1 MEAAFIF
8 ARVLSHHRGLSRISQ
23 DGETKFHPL
32 SSSDPFG
39 SWERERE
46 NSYPDYLGC
55 WSIRFSVILC
65 FVHYAQ
71 QQNFASFYT
80 ESNFFISS
88 LLFHL
93 SILFFNGEP
102 IVSGIRGRECFYMVY
117 FYQDRLN
124 GSPVEIAVTGS
135 KIWTGILKSV
145 ISGTWGKKKNRWTKK
160 YSRPA
165 YSKKRY
171 MCMTYIKIYRSIN
184 SGCKHCF
191 SSYARIH
198 FRLWFI
204 RDFRDFS
211 CSIIALGRGGKKIQ
225 ERNFIS
231 TVYSNENAS
240 GSRYRY
246 ESIFSST
253 SARISRIPINVLRS
267 FLSFFFAQQRNG
279 GLETSNDIMCRL
291 IFPFRSRK
299 LGERSWRKIV
309 LLPDDRSISTIQ
321 RSKRRRKTPP
331 STNHV
336 HERVGRRG
344 IRGIQSRETR
354 CVRNKRKKLPLLSLP
369 FPRPWPRFDKK
380 SF

>member
-1 MEAAFIF
+1 
-8 ARVLSHHRGLSRISQ
+8 
-23 DGETKFHPL
+23 
-32 SSSDPFG
+32 
-39 SWERERE
+39 
-46 NSYPDYLGC
+46 
-55 WSIRFSVILC
+55 
-65 FVHYAQ
+65 
-71 QQNFASFYT
+71 
-80 ESNFFISS
+80 
-88 LLFHL
+88 
-93 SILFFNGEP
+93 
-102 IVSGIRGRECFYMVY
+102 
-117 FYQDRLN
+117 
-124 GSPVEIAVTGS
+124 
-135 KIWTGILKSV
+135 
-145 ISGTWGKKKNRWTKK
+145 
-160 YSRPA
+160 
-165 YSKKRY
+165 
-171 MCMTYIKIYRSIN
+171 MTYIKIYRSIN

-291 IFPFRSRK
+291 IFAFRSRK

-309 LLPDDRSISTIQ
+309 LLPDGRSISTIQ
-321 RSKRRRKTPP
+321 RSKRRRKTRP

-354 CVRNKRKKLPLLSLP
+354 CVRNKRKKLPPPFSSFSTAVATIRQKEFLISGERKQQGRRGEGFQPGYARTTSNKILPRLNAPLNFAFRLP
-369 FPRPWPRFDKK
+369 FRSTPTESSHYRQHPAFSSLFPLLFSSKEASLVQSSLRK
-380 SF
+380 

>member
-1 MEAAFIF
+1 
-8 ARVLSHHRGLSRISQ
+8 
-23 DGETKFHPL
+23 
-32 SSSDPFG
+32 
-39 SWERERE
+39 
-46 NSYPDYLGC
+46 
-55 WSIRFSVILC
+55 
-65 FVHYAQ
+65 
-71 QQNFASFYT
+71 
-80 ESNFFISS
+80 
-88 LLFHL
+88 
-93 SILFFNGEP
+93 
-102 IVSGIRGRECFYMVY
+102 MVY

-165 YSKKRY
+165 HSKKRY

-291 IFPFRSRK
+291 IFAFRSRK
-299 LGERSWRKIV
+299 LGEREVEKSCFFPMTVQFPRFKGQ
-309 LLPDDRSISTIQ
+309 SGGE
-321 RSKRRRKTPP
+321 KRAHPRITFTKGLEGGELEV
-331 STNHV
+331 SNH
-336 HERVGRRG
+336 GRRG
-344 IRGIQSRETR
+344 AWETKGKSSPSFLFLFHGRGHDSTKRVFNFRREKATGAER
-354 CVRNKRKKLPLLSLP
+354 GG
-369 FPRPWPRFDKK
+369 FPAGLCADNLEQNITTA
-380 SF
+380 

>member
-1 MEAAFIF
+1 M
-8 ARVLSHHRGLSRISQ
+8 R
-23 DGETKFHPL
+23 K
-32 SSSDPFG
+32 
-39 SWERERE
+39 RERE
-46 NSYPDYLGC
+46 FVSRLFRLLKYSLL
-55 WSIRFSVILC
+55 SVILC

-71 QQNFASFYT
+71 RQNFASFYT

-165 YSKKRY
+165 RSKKRY

-198 FRLWFI
+198 FRL
-204 RDFRDFS
+204 
-211 CSIIALGRGGKKIQ
+211 
-225 ERNFIS
+225 
-231 TVYSNENAS
+231 
-240 GSRYRY
+240 
-246 ESIFSST
+246 
-253 SARISRIPINVLRS
+253 
-267 FLSFFFAQQRNG
+267 
-279 GLETSNDIMCRL
+279 
-291 IFPFRSRK
+291 
-299 LGERSWRKIV
+299 
-309 LLPDDRSISTIQ
+309 
-321 RSKRRRKTPP
+321 
-331 STNHV
+331 
-336 HERVGRRG
+336 
-344 IRGIQSRETR
+344 
-354 CVRNKRKKLPLLSLP
+354 
-369 FPRPWPRFDKK
+369 
-380 SF
+380 

>member
-1 MEAAFIF
+1 MFLHGVFLPGQAQRFTGWNRSYRFKDMDRYFEKCNFRNLGKKEKSLDKEIF
-8 ARVLSHHRGLSRISQ
+8 AH
-23 DGETKFHPL
+23 
-32 SSSDPFG
+32 
-39 SWERERE
+39 
-46 NSYPDYLGC
+46 
-55 WSIRFSVILC
+55 
-65 FVHYAQ
+65 
-71 QQNFASFYT
+71 
-80 ESNFFISS
+80 
-88 LLFHL
+88 
-93 SILFFNGEP
+93 
-102 IVSGIRGRECFYMVY
+102 
-117 FYQDRLN
+117 
-124 GSPVEIAVTGS
+124 
-135 KIWTGILKSV
+135 
-145 ISGTWGKKKNRWTKK
+145 
-160 YSRPA
+160 
-165 YSKKRY
+165 SKKRY
-171 MCMTYIKIYRSIN
+171 MCMMYIKIYRSIN

-191 SSYARIH
+191 SSYALIH

-291 IFPFRSRK
+291 IFAFRSRK

-321 RSKRRRKTPP
+321 RSKRRRKTRP